1 MSMNCSFCEK
11 PIPTGRGLISV
22 KSDGSISYYCA
33 SKCER
38 NAKIRLAKKVKWT
51 ALYRKRK
58 SERQAK
64 TQKK

>member
-1 MSMNCSFCEK
+1 MNCSFCEK
-11 PIPTGRGLISV
+11 QLPIGRGLMSV
-22 KSDGSISYYCA
+22 KSDGTISYYCT

-58 SERQAK
+58 SERIGSKAK
-64 TQKK
+64 KS